1 MELGRRTTIHVAA
14 KTGMQESET
23 ATATV
28 IWLWPCHIA
37 TSDDLI
43 YSSFRA
49 IDVVDVFNAVIEF
62 AERVSDSSGWQQRSP
77 ALRPP

>member
-1 MELGRRTTIHVAA
+1 MEFGRRTTIHVAA
-14 KTGMQESET
+14 KTSMQESGT
-23 ATATV
+23 NRDRSTV

-49 IDVVDVFNAVIEF
+49 IDVAVDVFNGVIEF
-62 AERVSDSSGWQQRSP
+62 AERVSDSGGLPQ
-77 ALRPP
+77 LRPP